1 MNINRIQSPIQTI
14 NSTPRRLPNAA
25 GSEGI
30 KTFEQAQADVKRI
43 GKQSQGPTVNDD
55 PNEIVSENEKDFFV
69 QMFPESENE
78 IRSYNSYQS
87 DGTRS
92 TVKLGTMID
101 RKG

>member
-14 NSTPRRLPNAA
+14 NSTPRRLPNAT
-25 GSEGI
+25 GSEEV
-30 KTFEQAQADVKRI
+30 KTFEQTQADVKRL
-43 GKQSQGPTVNDD
+43 GKHRPGPAVSDEA
-55 PNEIVSENEKDFFV
+55 NEIVSENEKDFFV